1 MFRFTL
7 KTCLL
12 VIATTFCA
20 SVAQACPFCEPIPT
34 LRQDIEDHV
43 AVVIVEL
50 TGGEDATE
58 DEPGTSVYTV
68 RSTIKTYEGQTRLN
82 DEITLP
88 GASSK
93 PRGSRKLMMA
103 RRLGTNVVRLDWN
116 RSFDID
122 DTRLKYVTNTPSGD
136 ADKSQQLVYFL
147 KYLEHPDAFISND
160 AFAEFTNV
168 RFEDIHAIREQ
179 LPRDQLRD
187 WVFGEK
193 PALEI
198 RRGLYGMFLGLCG
211 DQQDAQRLE
220 NFVLAPVKELRLSAD
235 GMMGGYLWLKG
246 EAGLAKLD
254 ANKFTLNSP
263 EQNETATTPSETY
276 SALQALRFMWQY
288 GGERIPRERLK
299 QSIRLLLDRPV
310 FVEVAITDLSR
321 WKDWTVLERVT
332 AMALNPATEPR
343 LRAAASRFV
352 WQCSRDIPKTEDKLP
367 AHVVDSRAA
376 LLRIQAANPELKTL
390 LENLDKDVRTAK
402 GDVVTQR
409 Q

>member
-1 MFRFTL
+1 MFRLTL

-58 DEPGTSVYTV
+58 DEPGTSVFTV
-68 RSTIKTYEGQTRLN
+68 RSTIKTHEGQPRLN
-82 DEITLP
+82 DEITIP

-93 PRGSRKLMMA
+93 PLGSRQLMMA
-103 RRLGTNVVRLDWN
+103 RRLGTNIVRLDWN

-122 DTRLKYVTNTPSGD
+122 DTRLKYITSTPTED
-136 ADKSQQLVYFL
+136 ATGTQQLAYFL
-147 KYLEHPDAFISND
+147 KYLEHPDFFISND

-168 RFEDIHAIREQ
+168 RFEDIYAIRDH

-187 WVFGEK
+187 WVFGERT
-193 PALEI
+193 PTP
-198 RRGLYGMFLGLCG
+198 RRGLYGMLLGLCG
-211 DQQDAQRLE
+211 NQADAQRLE
-220 NFVLAPVKELRLSAD
+220 DYVLAPAKEWRLPAD

-246 EAGLAKLD
+246 EAGLAVLD
-254 ANKFTLNSP
+254 ANKFVLEKP
-263 EQNETATTPSETY
+263 EQNETEITPRETY

-288 GGERIPRERLK
+288 GGERIPRERMKVSL
-299 QSIRLLLDRPV
+299 RLLLKRPQ

-321 WKDWTVLERVT
+321 WKDWTVLDQIT
-332 AMALNPATEPR
+332 AMALDPAAEPS
-343 LRAAASRFV
+343 LRVAASRFV

-402 GDVVTQR
+402 GDVVTKR